1 MGSPV
6 YSGSGT
12 VRPGRKAIMLLM
24 TVYGTACQSW
34 HTERLAPDAVLATRQ
49 PAQVRVTR
57 TDGSRIVIEQPALVG
72 DTLVGSGRGHHRR
85 EEERVALADVREVAT
100 RRFDAGETI
109 GLAAVVG
116 AGLYGAFLALF
127 LASCGSG
134 CR

>member
-1 MGSPV
+1 MGSP
-6 YSGSGT
+6 
-12 VRPGRKAIMLLM
+12 GRAAVMLIMTLH
-24 TVYGTACQSW
+24 GAACQSW
-34 HTERLAPDAVLATRQ
+34 HNERLAPDAVLATRQ
-49 PAQVRVTR
+49 PAQLRVTR
-57 TDGSRIVIEQPALVG
+57 ADGSRIVIEQPALVG